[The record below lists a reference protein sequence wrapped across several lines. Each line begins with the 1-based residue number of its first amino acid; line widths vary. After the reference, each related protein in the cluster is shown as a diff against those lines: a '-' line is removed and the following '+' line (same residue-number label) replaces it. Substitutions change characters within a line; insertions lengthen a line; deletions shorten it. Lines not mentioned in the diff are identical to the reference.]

1 MEVLMAIF
9 VGAALALLLV
19 AVAQH
24 GVDSRPADA
33 DRPTHWWPGTPR
45 S

>member
-1 MEVLMAIF
+1 MEVLMTVLVTLAI
-9 VGAALALLLV
+9 ALLLV
-19 AVAQH
+19 AVARE

-33 DRPTHWWPGTPR
+33 DRATHWWPGTPR